1 MADHFAEIKLAEQK
15 SYNSIPFPWVL
26 TPNST
31 TNLSFLTETI
41 RTQKPFL
48 ESLLLKAGAVLL
60 RGFDVKTANDFND
73 VVEAFGY
80 EELPY
85 VGGAAPRSHVVGR
98 VFTANESSLD
108 RNIPFHQ
115 EMALVM
121 LERYMLLPQFPSK
134 LFFFCEVEPVSGG
147 DTPLVLSH
155 IVYERMKESYPE
167 FVQQLEQDGLI
178 YTRIYQEKDD
188 LSSPTGRGWKSIFLT
203 EDKSLAEERAA
214 NLGLKLEW
222 MEDGGV
228 KTVLGPIPAVT
239 YDKIRQRKIW
249 FNSIVMAY
257 TCWKDTQNDPVK
269 AVTFGNGSP
278 LPEDIVYNLMKILEE
293 ECVAIPWQNGD
304 VLLIDNLA
312 VLHAR
317 RSSSRP
323 RHILASL
330 CK

>member
-115 EMALVM
+115 EMA
-121 LERYMLLPQFPSK
+121 LLPQFPSK

>member
-1 MADHFAEIKLAEQK
+1 MNYNPRLSYITHVFFKWTQKIDFSVWRLTPEKSPTSPLILICEPRYFLGKWPWLFVFAREKSCWSKIVAPHYYKFRCWRQHLVATQTRLDFSSSSMADHFAEIKLAEQK

-85 VGGAAPRSHVVGR
+85 AGGAAPRSHVVGR

-121 LERYMLLPQFPSK
+121 FL
-134 LFFFCEVEPVSGG
+134 VSGF
-147 DTPLVLSH
+147 
-155 IVYERMKESYPE
+155 E
-167 FVQQLEQDGLI
+167 QLQ
-178 YTRIYQEKDD
+178 
-188 LSSPTGRGWKSIFLT
+188 
-203 EDKSLAEERAA
+203 
-214 NLGLKLEW
+214 
-222 MEDGGV
+222 
-228 KTVLGPIPAVT
+228 
-239 YDKIRQRKIW
+239 IW
-249 FNSIVMAY
+249 PKN
-257 TCWKDTQNDPVK
+257 
-269 AVTFGNGSP
+269 
-278 LPEDIVYNLMKILEE
+278 
-293 ECVAIPWQNGD
+293 
-304 VLLIDNLA
+304 
-312 VLHAR
+312 
-317 RSSSRP
+317 
-323 RHILASL
+323 
-330 CK
+330 